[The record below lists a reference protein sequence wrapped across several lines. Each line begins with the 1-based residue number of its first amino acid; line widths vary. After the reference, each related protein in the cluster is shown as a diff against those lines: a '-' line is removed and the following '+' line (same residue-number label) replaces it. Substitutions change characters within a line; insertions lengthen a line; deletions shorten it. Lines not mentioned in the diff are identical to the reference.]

1 MNRFLIFLLVIG
13 LLFSCSSSEL
23 VENWKNPDIDNFEAQ
38 KVFVI
43 GITADLKNRKSFEN
57 KLTSVLKK
65 NGVNAVK
72 SLDFFENFYSKSPK
86 TEEELLELEEELLQ
100 EGFDAILLSKVVG
113 VEDKVTM
120 VSAIRNIDRTFKSF
134 RDDYYQN
141 QEIYY
146 DQDYYQD
153 YKVFHAQ
160 STLYCICPEKER
172 ETIWRGTI
180 DITEPETVKKAIN
193 DYVRVLIWA
202 LTEQKLLIFK
212 DDIYFEDIDDI

>member
-113 VEDKVTM
+113 IEEKITM

-146 DQDYYQD
+146 DQDYYSA

-202 LTEQKLLIFK
+202 LREQKLLIQIIES
-212 DDIYFEDIDDI
+212 D